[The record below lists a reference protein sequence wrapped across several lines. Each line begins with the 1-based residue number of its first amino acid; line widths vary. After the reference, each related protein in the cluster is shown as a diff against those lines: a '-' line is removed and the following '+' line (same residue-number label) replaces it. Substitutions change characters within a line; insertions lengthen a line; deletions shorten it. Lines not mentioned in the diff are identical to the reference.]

1 MKISTRLPTF
11 VYYDEND
18 DDGILYC
25 FSFDVSL
32 PGCFCTAIASRH
44 PPHLLSPLNEEIS
57 SSAFAMRITGLE
69 NVIHSLSLSLSF
81 GLWLMVVVMMVSPEN
96 RIQIYLLCDLVEFL
110 RVLSFVS

>member
-1 MKISTRLPTF
+1 
-11 VYYDEND
+11 
-18 DDGILYC
+18 
-25 FSFDVSL
+25 
-32 PGCFCTAIASRH
+32 
-44 PPHLLSPLNEEIS
+44 
-57 SSAFAMRITGLE
+57 MRITGLE